1 MVASI
6 SDVESFHRSVLD
18 LRRDPGSEC
27 NKSAVEK
34 GLSALNPNSLSQS
47 KSLVSD
53 LEWILETFSTS
64 TSLIKTILN
73 FLEKICEHNEEFR
86 IFLRDSSNLMD
97 LSMKFLSKY
106 HSLKAL
112 RLIQYLVLGWKVG
125 GPHMPKLE
133 KLVQYVMKYITD
145 GDREMTAPSVFI
157 LVCLYQLD
165 FTIDNILIQEDV
177 EYLFIQKQRDPK
189 LQVLI
194 KMLHYSISRSIF
206 IDKALSENEG
216 NYKQDNYVLIMIDA
230 FCTAYADEDILTM
243 RLFTEILKS
252 ITRETKNKSNIE
264 GLYTLNLVRR
274 INHIADFGE
283 GSTLISNECMF
294 EFLRRFLMMSWDY
307 NKEAFNLIIK
317 LISQRLESCLK
328 SPLIETILCLQDVL
342 GKDAEAVAISSESQ
356 TNGIVSKLLKL
367 ISSNKIDRME
377 RLAVLRVLRTIS
389 KPDFNWSE
397 YIVSKLPSPINFIN
411 SQIELIFDKD
421 RSIPCVSV
429 MLVDLILFCKELND
443 VNWKKIVEDV
453 LLKNEHVIQ
462 SLRNCLN
469 DFCHPSITKDIFLST
484 SNELLNTVHE
494 EKNDDYTSKPRNL
507 DLYGP
512 VTGIFEDKIDSTVD
526 FIRKSIENNKFGN
539 ISSSS
544 VELFELGNF
553 LKDTADHKLEILQHS
568 LEVAEKTIDLENIR
582 IVQVESQVKEFTHAL
597 SRMDE
602 LYNNKKVEI
611 NEIDSELESLESNS
625 FSLKNEMRVALDK
638 KIKEHEELEKNYEKL
653 SSKALKYKD
662 DVEALQETI
671 QEHFKVQAE
680 LQENLKS
687 EKKLNSDMVATL
699 EKQEEKLKK
708 KDRALNVESNTRQL
722 IEKEIETLKKDYK
735 SQLGISK
742 RQLDKKDKQI
752 AEKREEIN
760 SMKEIQNQ
768 ILKLSKLH
776 SAKS

>member
-1 MVASI
+1 
-6 SDVESFHRSVLD
+6 
-18 LRRDPGSEC
+18 
-27 NKSAVEK
+27 
-34 GLSALNPNSLSQS
+34 
-47 KSLVSD
+47 
-53 LEWILETFSTS
+53 
-64 TSLIKTILN
+64 
-73 FLEKICEHNEEFR
+73 
-86 IFLRDSSNLMD
+86 
-97 LSMKFLSKY
+97 
-106 HSLKAL
+106 
-112 RLIQYLVLGWKVG
+112 
-125 GPHMPKLE
+125 MPKLE

-216 NYKQDNYVLIMIDA
+216 NDKQDNYVLIMIDA

-317 LISQRLESCLK
+317 LISQRCS
-328 SPLIETILCLQDVL
+328 

-429 MLVDLILFCKELND
+429 ML
-443 VNWKKIVEDV
+443 
-453 LLKNEHVIQ
+453 

-699 EKQEEKLKK
+699 EK
-708 KDRALNVESNTRQL
+708 TRRK
-722 IEKEIETLKKDYK
+722 IK
-735 SQLGISK
+735 
-742 RQLDKKDKQI
+742 
-752 AEKREEIN
+752 EKRSCPKCRE
-760 SMKEIQNQ
+760 
-768 ILKLSKLH
+768 
-776 SAKS
+776 